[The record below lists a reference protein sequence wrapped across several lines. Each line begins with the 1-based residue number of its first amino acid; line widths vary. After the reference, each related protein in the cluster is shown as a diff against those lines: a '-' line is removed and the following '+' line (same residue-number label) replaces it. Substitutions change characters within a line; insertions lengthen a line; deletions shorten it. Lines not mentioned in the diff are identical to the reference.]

1 MGGIQMKKVLLIVLV
16 VSMFLI
22 SFAETLVIKGS
33 NTVFP
38 VSQLW
43 IEELQKIYPEMTITL
58 EGAGSSTGIAGL
70 FNETADIGNSSRY
83 LKSSE
88 IQKML
93 EDGKYI
99 IPIVFGYDG
108 IAVIVHKDLGI
119 DNISSADLKRIYA
132 GEISTWNQLNPN
144 LPRQRIVVYSRNT
157 ASGTYET
164 FSEKIMN
171 KDRMAASVRMV
182 ESTQAEINAIATNR
196 YAIGYAGV
204 GYVTQDVKVLTVDG
218 VYPTKTDILGGIYP
232 ISRPLFFFIEATNQ
246 FPSSGPIKK
255 YIDFGL
261 SKRGQELV
269 EQAGYVAAYGF

>member
-1 MGGIQMKKVLLIVLV
+1 MKKVLLIVLV

-43 IEELQKIYPEMTITL
+43 IEELQKVYPEMTMTL

-70 FNETADIGNSSRY
+70 FNGTADIGNSSRY

-218 VYPTKTDILGGIYP
+218 IYPTKTDILGGIYP
-232 ISRPLFFFIEATNQ
+232 ISRPLFFFIEATKE
-246 FPSSGPIKK
+246 FPSSGGIKR

-269 EQAGYVAAYGF
+269 EQAGYIAAYGF

>member
-1 MGGIQMKKVLLIVLV
+1 MKKVLLIVLV

-43 IEELQKIYPEMTITL
+43 IEELQKVYPEMTMTL

-70 FNETADIGNSSRY
+70 FNGTADIGNSSRY